1 MIENAQNIAI
11 ASSQPEEEIAT
22 IPDILSQP
30 EKYLWIFLK
39 PVARSKLPFCLTM
52 TLGPLLV
59 EANTGIF
66 CSTCASLTGH
76 VSRRIFDRRIDLD
89 WFQDVQIEL
98 TRSNFKKTDFW
109 VKNRPFL
116 EFF

>member
-1 MIENAQNIAI
+1 MCGCCSKYSAI
-11 ASSQPEEEIAT
+11 
-22 IPDILSQP
+22 
-30 EKYLWIFLK
+30 
-39 PVARSKLPFCLTM
+39 
-52 TLGPLLV
+52 LGSALLVV

-98 TRSNFKKTDFW
+98 TRSNFKKTYFW

-116 EFF
+116 EVF

>member
-1 MIENAQNIAI
+1 MQYNFV
-11 ASSQPEEEIAT
+11 T
-22 IPDILSQP
+22 LLCKVIL
-30 EKYLWIFLK
+30 I
-39 PVARSKLPFCLTM
+39 
-52 TLGPLLV
+52 V

-98 TRSNFKKTDFW
+98 TRSNFKKNDFW

-116 EFF
+116 EVF